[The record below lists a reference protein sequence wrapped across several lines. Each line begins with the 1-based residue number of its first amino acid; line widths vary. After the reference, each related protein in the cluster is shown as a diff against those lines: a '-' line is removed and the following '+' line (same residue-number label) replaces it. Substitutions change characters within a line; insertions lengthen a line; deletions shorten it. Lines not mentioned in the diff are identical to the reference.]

1 MVEHVPARARHPDPG
16 IPLNYLPGTVLP
28 APHMLSHMSSG
39 SDLIRSG
46 APTAPA
52 PEGAGRAAEDTPD
65 RAVGIRPVR
74 RQRIRQANTPEK
86 RITLA

>member
-1 MVEHVPARARHPDPG
+1 MTNAQTTG
-16 IPLNYLPGTVLP
+16 
-28 APHMLSHMSSG
+28 
-39 SDLIRSG
+39 RSG
-46 APTAPA
+46 DVNKAKLLLVEDDPALLELLEYRFSNEGYSVRATADGDEA
-52 PEGAGRAAEDTPD
+52 LILAAEDTPD